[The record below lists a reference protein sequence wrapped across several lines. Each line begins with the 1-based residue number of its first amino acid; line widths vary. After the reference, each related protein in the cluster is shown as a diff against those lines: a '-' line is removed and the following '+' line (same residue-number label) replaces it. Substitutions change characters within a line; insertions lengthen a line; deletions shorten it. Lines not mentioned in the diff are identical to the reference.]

1 MGAKFHRDTNGVWVL
16 RITGALRKEELD
28 AVQAHWL
35 KALAPDDEGKILVM
49 VAEDFS
55 GWVGGEV
62 WGDMS
67 FFTTHGNRVGKIA
80 IVGEA
85 KWEDKMLMFAGAGF
99 RRAPVKYFT
108 RNQLAAAQIWLE

>member
-1 MGAKFHRDTNGVWVL
+1 MGAKVHRETSGVWVV

-28 AVQAHWL
+28 AVQAHWI
-35 KALAPDDEGKILVM
+35 KAVAPHDEGKILIM

-67 FFTTHGNRVGKIA
+67 FFVTHGNRVGKIA
-80 IVGEA
+80 IVGDA

-99 RRAPVKYFT
+99 RQAPVKYFT
-108 RNQLAAAQIWLE
+108 RNQLAEAQAWLE